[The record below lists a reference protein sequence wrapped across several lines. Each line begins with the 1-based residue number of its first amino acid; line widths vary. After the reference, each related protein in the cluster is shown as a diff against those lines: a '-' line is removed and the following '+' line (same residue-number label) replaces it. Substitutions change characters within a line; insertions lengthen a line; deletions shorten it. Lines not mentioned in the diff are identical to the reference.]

1 MKILGVNYE
10 SIAESDGVSCVI
22 FISGCR
28 HNCVGC
34 HSKDSHDFNIGTEI
48 SDEVIKEINAEI
60 DKRPFLSSLVISGG
74 DPVYSAKELI
84 EWLPKI
90 HKPKN
95 KLWLYTGFTYEQMRR
110 NKITK
115 KLLKQVDVLIDG
127 LFEIEKR
134 DITLKFRG
142 SSNQRILLL
151 KKGRKYGQIK

>member
-1 MKILGVNYE
+1 
-10 SIAESDGVSCVI
+10 
-22 FISGCR
+22 
-28 HNCVGC
+28 
-34 HSKDSHDFNIGTEI
+34 
-48 SDEVIKEINAEI
+48 
-60 DKRPFLSSLVISGG
+60 
-74 DPVYSAKELI
+74 
-84 EWLPKI
+84 
-90 HKPKN
+90 
-95 KLWLYTGFTYEQMRR
+95 MRR